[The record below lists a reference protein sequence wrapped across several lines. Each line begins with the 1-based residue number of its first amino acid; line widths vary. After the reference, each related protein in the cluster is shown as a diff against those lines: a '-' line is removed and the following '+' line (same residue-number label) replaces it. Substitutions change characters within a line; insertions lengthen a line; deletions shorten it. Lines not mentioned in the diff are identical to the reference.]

1 MSYKIIWQP
10 NSEMTYYEEADFILR
25 KWNGKEVYKFQS
37 LVFDN
42 IDRII
47 ENPYI
52 GKFEILLKIYMIV
65 ISKQTTLYYNINEK
79 DRIINLLLFWNNS
92 KNPADLTK
100 LL

>member
-25 KWNGKEVYKFQS
+25 KWNGKEVRKFQS

-42 IDRII
+42 IDRLI

>member
-25 KWNGKEVYKFQS
+25 KWNGKEVRKFQS

-42 IDRII
+42 IDRLID
-47 ENPYI
+47 NPYI